1 MPSSQMSHS
10 RHVSQTMVH
19 PVGPEVDLPG
29 HKYSLP
35 QVHRVHS
42 QQSSQG
48 FNSGRLSDSG
58 SGRLSLD
65 SGKRYYESRPSAGG
79 GSSTGGNNTSVT
91 AVGSFTPA
99 LQQSMASNE
108 GSGSG
113 SSGVGSV
120 HDTRSIGAWSAPVG
134 RSGGGVGSGGGGG
147 GASWASEI
155 AEQRSNYRSDPGS
168 LDDGEGTL
176 MNPFGAHTRR
186 STGGGG
192 GGPVVIGMGGQ
203 DSGVGGSGGVRGDEV
218 GGGGSDLGS
227 SGSPQYESRRGS
239 GLLGG
244 GIWGSTFPPNDLALS
259 PQDRSENNEVN
270 LRTSLEV
277 WLVRDNARYIRV

>member
-1 MPSSQMSHS
+1 MASSQMSHA
-10 RHVSQTMVH
+10 RH
-19 PVGPEVDLPG
+19 PVGSEVDHPG
-29 HKYSLP
+29 HKYFHP
-35 QVHRVHS
+35 PVHRVHS
-42 QQSSQG
+42 QQSSPG

-58 SGRLSLD
+58 SGRLSLE
-65 SGKRYYESRPSAGG
+65 SGIRYHENRGN
-79 GSSTGGNNTSVT
+79 STGGNHASVT
-91 AVGSFTPA
+91 AVGPFTPA

-113 SSGVGSV
+113 SGSSGVGSA

-147 GASWASEI
+147 GSSWVGDI

-168 LDDGEGTL
+168 LDDPEVTL
-176 MNPFGAHTRR
+176 VNPYGVHTRR

-192 GGPVVIGMGGQ
+192 GEPVVIGIGQ

-259 PQDRSENNEVN
+259 PQDRSEHNEVN
-270 LRTSLEV
+270 SPTYLEV
-277 WLVRDNARYIRV
+277 GLVHDNAWNTSV

>member
-1 MPSSQMSHS
+1 
-10 RHVSQTMVH
+10 MVH
-19 PVGPEVDLPG
+19 PGGSEVDHPG
-29 HKYSLP
+29 HKYFHP
-35 QVHRVHS
+35 PVHRVHS

-48 FNSGRLSDSG
+48 FNGGRHSDTG
-58 SGRLSLD
+58 NGRLSLD
-65 SGKRYYESRPSAGG
+65 SGMRHHESR
-79 GSSTGGNNTSVT
+79 SSGGNNASVT
-91 AVGSFTPA
+91 AVGPFTPA

-113 SSGVGSV
+113 SSGVGSA

-147 GASWASEI
+147 GGSWAGDI

-168 LDDGEGTL
+168 LDDPEVTL
-176 MNPFGAHTRR
+176 VNPFVVHTRR

-192 GGPVVIGMGGQ
+192 GGPVVIGTRGQ
-203 DSGVGGSGGVRGDEV
+203 DSGVGGSGGIRGEEI

-259 PQDRSENNEVN
+259 PQDHSEHNEVN
-270 LRTSLEV
+270 IPTCLCTAMLSIPV
-277 WLVRDNARYIRV
+277 